1 MNDTGIVYI
10 LANPAMPGLVKI
22 GKTFRGSTEARMV
35 ELYSSGVPVPFDCV
49 YAAKVN
55 NAEMAEKALHTAFGP
70 YRINPKREFFE
81 IVADQAIAV
90 LRLLAL
96 EDATP
101 QIEKESEQIDETSRE
116 AGERLRRSRPALNF
130 IEMGIPTGSIL
141 QSIDCEEISTVA
153 TERTVNFRNEIVSLT
168 RATRM
173 VLGNDYDVA
182 HTPHW
187 TYNGRRLQ
195 EIYNETYR
203 PQE

>member
-1 MNDTGIVYI
+1 MNDIGIIYI
-10 LANPAMPGLVKI
+10 LTNPAMPGLVKI

-55 NAEMAEKALHTAFGP
+55 NAEMVEKALHTAFGP

-81 IVADQAIAV
+81 IEADQAIVV

-96 EDATP
+96 ENATP

-141 QSIDCEEISTVA
+141 ESIECDETATVA

-182 HTPHW
+182 PTPHW
-187 TYNGRRLQ
+187 TYNGRILQ